1 MHVDFNTKEIL
12 TLHMTSPPTPV
23 TVTPWRKRRKSEAR
37 RGKAW
42 THGNSDGADNGQVD
56 EEERGEEH
64 EHHIE
69 EEEHEK
75 VVQEDDLRGRG
86 AGPLRRHRGVGAT
99 AWPRGLAEWMCH
111 VWPQHGSAALG
122 LRQARR
128 SNCCDAR
135 GADAG
140 SSWRGRRALMVRP
153 QGHGARGRSCLG
165 RGLA

>member
-23 TVTPWRKRRKSEAR
+23 TATLRRKSEAR
-37 RGKAW
+37 RGKAR
-42 THGNSDGADNGQVD
+42 THSNSDGADDGQVD

-86 AGPLRRHRGVGAT
+86 VGPLRRHRGSPSGCVMCGRSTVPPRLDFATLGART
-99 AWPRGLAEWMCH
+99 A
-111 VWPQHGSAALG
+111 VT
-122 LRQARR
+122 
-128 SNCCDAR
+128 R
-135 GADAG
+135 GARTREAAG
-140 SSWRGRRALMVRP
+140 VAAK
-153 QGHGARGRSCLG
+153 H
-165 RGLA
+165 